1 MHCSLQIYYSAHYT
15 HVVFTRFSASLQVRK
30 STLDLTDNSSLLHFF
45 MKGAFQLASSI
56 IFFIYLGLCITEL
69 NWNYHH
75 GILGPKIRS
84 DNYRISGKFRN
95 PDGGR
100 RQRHQFFRIFNHGL
114 LIGQFRESSSQ
125 ASSYQLR
132 SRKEQ
137 QSSNYSEWPSSWP
150 CARTSKGRPRSFCDT
165 NGCYSLAARI
175 TNSKCH
181 VYQHSAKSNGKWN
194 FEWKTD
200 YSTTGFSY
208 TTVAAVMQ
216 QHLRKTSEI
225 YTTYPENNCDSCV
238 TKCPPIYINGSITD
252 GRSDFFCRKD
262 LYLQS
267 QYQVHGTIQVSQSHS
282 KYEKCAIRT
291 AYKLHRP
298 ILRTFICYQASS
310 LLSVSAVWSSSCC
323 MFSKA
328 GTLQYVQWTSSYAA
342 VYRQNPELRIS
353 EIKMC
358 KLWRGT
364 FCKQQLHLRE
374 KMQQKMNNVSA
385 KSRTTTMKQQPPFV
399 TSAEYPHVSTSNT
412 RNTSDT
418 RKRFLTGTAT
428 GATTSYS
435 EAAKHHVPR
444 SVVLA
449 ARLTSKTGALSH
461 GSKDNSAEHPS
472 PKQGSEQKSAEH
484 QPITIDHRRKRGAA
498 HALEPNTASKK
509 STVSETTA
517 SRTTTSENTT
527 NQLPSPAETY
537 DKIFAI
543 LMSQM
548 EQLRPLFMIQDL
560 GTKNIVRKMVKSI
573 RELLDDLVE
582 LQSN

>member
-1 MHCSLQIYYSAHYT
+1 MASSDPKFDQITTESQENLEIQMADDDRGISSSEFSTTDYSSDSSESPQAKRAAINCAAEKNNNQATTQNGLPHGLVLEPAKEDIGAFVIQMDATHWQHELQILSAMST
-15 HVVFTRFSASLQVRK
+15 NTLLKVTANGTLNGKRIIRPRDSATQLWLQ
-30 STLDLTDNSSLLHFF
+30 SCSS
-45 MKGAFQLASSI
+45 
-56 IFFIYLGLCITEL
+56 
-69 NWNYHH
+69 
-75 GILGPKIRS
+75 
-84 DNYRISGKFRN
+84 ISGKPVKFTQLIRKTTVTAVLLN
-95 PDGGR
+95 VHPFISMEALLMDDRISSAERISTYKPSTKCMKPSRSVKVTLNMKNVPSELHINFIGR
-100 RQRHQFFRIFNHGL
+100 FFVRSYVTKPVRCYRCQRFGH
-114 LIGQFRESSSQ
+114 
-125 ASSYQLR
+125 
-132 SRKEQ
+132 
-137 QSSNYSEWPSSWP
+137 
-150 CARTSKGRPRSFCDT
+150 
-165 NGCYSLAARI
+165 LAAACLAKLERCSI
-175 TNSKCH
+175 CSGHHRTQQCIVKIQNSELVKLKCANCGEE
-181 VYQHSAKSNGKWN
+181 HSANSN
-194 FEWKTD
+194 
-200 YSTTGFSY
+200 
-208 TTVAAVMQ
+208 
-216 QHLRKTSEI
+216 R
-225 YTTYPENNCDSCV
+225 C
-238 TKCPPIYINGSITD
+238 
-252 GRSDFFCRKD
+252 
-262 LYLQS
+262 
-267 QYQVHGTIQVSQSHS
+267 
-282 KYEKCAIRT
+282 
-291 AYKLHRP
+291 
-298 ILRTFICYQASS
+298 
-310 LLSVSAVWSSSCC
+310 SV
-323 MFSKA
+323 
-328 GTLQYVQWTSSYAA
+328 
-342 VYRQNPELRIS
+342 
-353 EIKMC
+353 
-358 KLWRGT
+358 
-364 FCKQQLHLRE
+364 LRE

-418 RKRFLTGTAT
+418 RKRSLTGTAT

-472 PKQGSEQKSAEH
+472 PKQGSEQKIAEH

-509 STVSETTA
+509 STVSETTT

>member
-1 MHCSLQIYYSAHYT
+1 MEA
-15 HVVFTRFSASLQVRK
+15 
-30 STLDLTDNSSLLHFF
+30 LL
-45 MKGAFQLASSI
+45 M
-56 IFFIYLGLCITEL
+56 
-69 NWNYHH
+69 
-75 GILGPKIRS
+75 
-84 DNYRISGKFRN
+84 DDRISSAERISTYN
-95 PDGGR
+95 PSTKCMEPSRSVKITLNMKNVPSELHINFIGR
-100 RQRHQFFRIFNHGL
+100 FFVRSYVTKPVRCYRCQRFGH
-114 LIGQFRESSSQ
+114 
-125 ASSYQLR
+125 
-132 SRKEQ
+132 
-137 QSSNYSEWPSSWP
+137 
-150 CARTSKGRPRSFCDT
+150 
-165 NGCYSLAARI
+165 LAAACLAKLERCSMCSGHHRTQQCI
-175 TNSKCH
+175 VKIQNSELVKLKCANCGEE
-181 VYQHSAKSNGKWN
+181 HSANSN
-194 FEWKTD
+194 
-200 YSTTGFSY
+200 
-208 TTVAAVMQ
+208 
-216 QHLRKTSEI
+216 R
-225 YTTYPENNCDSCV
+225 C
-238 TKCPPIYINGSITD
+238 
-252 GRSDFFCRKD
+252 
-262 LYLQS
+262 
-267 QYQVHGTIQVSQSHS
+267 
-282 KYEKCAIRT
+282 
-291 AYKLHRP
+291 
-298 ILRTFICYQASS
+298 
-310 LLSVSAVWSSSCC
+310 SV
-323 MFSKA
+323 
-328 GTLQYVQWTSSYAA
+328 
-342 VYRQNPELRIS
+342 
-353 EIKMC
+353 
-358 KLWRGT
+358 
-364 FCKQQLHLRE
+364 LRE

-399 TSAEYPHVSTSNT
+399 TSAEYPHISTSNT

-418 RKRFLTGTAT
+418 RKRSLTGTAT

-543 LMSQM
+543 LM

>member
-1 MHCSLQIYYSAHYT
+1 
-15 HVVFTRFSASLQVRK
+15 
-30 STLDLTDNSSLLHFF
+30 

-100 RQRHQFFRIFNHGL
+100 RQRHQFFRIFNHG
-114 LIGQFRESSSQ
+114 
-125 ASSYQLR
+125 
-132 SRKEQ
+132 Q
-137 QSSNYSEWPSSWP
+137 QSSDSSESPQAKRAAIN
-150 CARTSKGRPRSFCDT
+150 CAAEKNNNQATTQNGLPHGLVLEPAKEDLGAFVIQMDATHWQHELQILSAMSTNTLLKVTANGTLNGKRIIRPRDSATQLWLQSCSSISGKPVKFTQLIRKTTVTAVLLNVHPFISMEALLMDDRISSAERISTYNPSTKCMEPSRSVKVT
-165 NGCYSLAARI
+165 LNMKNVPSELHINFIGRFFVRSYVTKPVRCYRCQRFGHLAAACLAKLERCSMCSGHHRTQQCI
-175 TNSKCH
+175 VKIQNSELVKLKCANCGEK
-181 VYQHSAKSNGKWN
+181 HSANSN
-194 FEWKTD
+194 
-200 YSTTGFSY
+200 
-208 TTVAAVMQ
+208 
-216 QHLRKTSEI
+216 R
-225 YTTYPENNCDSCV
+225 C
-238 TKCPPIYINGSITD
+238 
-252 GRSDFFCRKD
+252 
-262 LYLQS
+262 
-267 QYQVHGTIQVSQSHS
+267 
-282 KYEKCAIRT
+282 
-291 AYKLHRP
+291 
-298 ILRTFICYQASS
+298 
-310 LLSVSAVWSSSCC
+310 SV
-323 MFSKA
+323 
-328 GTLQYVQWTSSYAA
+328 
-342 VYRQNPELRIS
+342 
-353 EIKMC
+353 
-358 KLWRGT
+358 
-364 FCKQQLHLRE
+364 LRE

-418 RKRFLTGTAT
+418 RKRSLTGTAT

>member
-1 MHCSLQIYYSAHYT
+1 M
-15 HVVFTRFSASLQVRK
+15 FTRFSASLQVRK

-56 IFFIYLGLCITEL
+56 IFFILLGLCTTEL

-137 QSSNYSEWPSSWP
+137 QSNNHSEWPSSWP

-165 NGCYSLAARI
+165 NGCNSLAARI

-181 VYQHSAKSNGKWN
+181 VNQHSAKSNGKWN

-208 TTVAAVMQ
+208 TTVAVVMQ

-238 TKCPPIYINGSITD
+238 TKCPPIYMYINRSITD

-328 GTLQYVQWTSSYAA
+328 GTLQYVQWTSSCAA

-364 FCKQQLHLRE
+364 FCKQQS
-374 KMQQKMNNVSA
+374 MQCSPRKNAA
-385 KSRTTTMKQQPPFV
+385 KNEPCICKITYNYHETAATICYIGRIPTCV
-399 TSAEYPHVSTSNT
+399 TSNT

-418 RKRFLTGTAT
+418 RKRTLTGTAT

-498 HALEPNTASKK
+498 HALEPNTVSKK

-517 SRTTTSENTT
+517 SRSTTSEMVPETCISENTT

-548 EQLRPLFMIQDL
+548 KQLRPLFMIQDL

>member
-1 MHCSLQIYYSAHYT
+1 MKTAPTYPQYAHLPT
-15 HVVFTRFSASLQVRK
+15 TIVKIQ
-30 STLDLTDNSSLLHFF
+30 NS
-45 MKGAFQLASSI
+45 
-56 IFFIYLGLCITEL
+56 EL
-69 NWNYHH
+69 VK
-75 GILGPKIRS
+75 LK
-84 DNYRISGKFRN
+84 
-95 PDGGR
+95 
-100 RQRHQFFRIFNHGL
+100 
-114 LIGQFRESSSQ
+114 
-125 ASSYQLR
+125 
-132 SRKEQ
+132 
-137 QSSNYSEWPSSWP
+137 
-150 CARTSKGRPRSFCDT
+150 CANCGEE
-165 NGCYSLAARI
+165 
-175 TNSKCH
+175 
-181 VYQHSAKSNGKWN
+181 HSANSN
-194 FEWKTD
+194 
-200 YSTTGFSY
+200 
-208 TTVAAVMQ
+208 
-216 QHLRKTSEI
+216 R
-225 YTTYPENNCDSCV
+225 C
-238 TKCPPIYINGSITD
+238 
-252 GRSDFFCRKD
+252 
-262 LYLQS
+262 
-267 QYQVHGTIQVSQSHS
+267 
-282 KYEKCAIRT
+282 
-291 AYKLHRP
+291 
-298 ILRTFICYQASS
+298 
-310 LLSVSAVWSSSCC
+310 SV
-323 MFSKA
+323 
-328 GTLQYVQWTSSYAA
+328 
-342 VYRQNPELRIS
+342 
-353 EIKMC
+353 
-358 KLWRGT
+358 
-364 FCKQQLHLRE
+364 LRE

-418 RKRFLTGTAT
+418 RKRSLTGTAT

-543 LMSQM
+543 LMSQI